1 MSSDEIASL
10 MRFQNRQS
18 DYYYNAGRYLG
29 LFEEYR
35 DGYGGSS
42 PKTPL
47 LEKKCLHW
55 VIRTGNSN
63 WDPYFC
69 NTACLQIDSFDCYL
83 SHKTLTPKQ
92 WLEEKITAYHV
103 CKRGQLRRRAS
114 LVLGGLKWIRSLS
127 T

>member
-35 DGYGGSS
+35 DGYGVIISII
-42 PKTPL
+42 L
-47 LEKKCLHW
+47 LGTKCFHR
-55 VIRTGNSN
+55 VIRTDNSN

-69 NTACLQIDSFDCYL
+69 NTACLRSIDIC
-83 SHKTLTPKQ
+83 TLHTKLYRPSSGWK
-92 WLEEKITAYHV
+92 K
-103 CKRGQLRRRAS
+103 K
-114 LVLGGLKWIRSLS
+114 
-127 T
+127 